1 VSTASSSQILTLD
14 ISMDDAVFVEE
25 SKRHQNLSHRQR
37 DLQLGKPLSSRLAVM
52 VLVFREILMLQP
64 DLANC
69 EPTSVL
75 TEPPSAYSI
84 TIQTL
89 GPSNHDP

>member
-37 DLQLGKPLSSRLAVM
+37 DLQLGKPLSSRLPVMFFLGQLSRPQPPAVT
-52 VLVFREILMLQP
+52 VAI
-64 DLANC
+64 ANS
-69 EPTSVL
+69 PAS
-75 TEPPSAYSI
+75 
-84 TIQTL
+84 
-89 GPSNHDP
+89 